1 MTITQKKERK
11 WLLKLISAAALM
23 GFFLI
28 WYLATEVL
36 ELAPSTMLPSPLT
49 ALQTGID
56 KWVSKRPDGSTLPQH
71 IFASLR
77 VSLLGFCF
85 GSVIGVP
92 LGIIMAWW
100 EPMDHALKPVFDFIR
115 NIPAIAWIPI
125 MIILLGIGV
134 VAKASIVFFSAFIPN
149 VINSYTG
156 IKNTKQVHIW
166 VGQTFG
172 ASKWKILFKVAIP
185 SALPHIF
192 TGLKVSLNSSWGC
205 LVAAE
210 MLGSDSGLGYMIQIG
225 RLICRADIIIVGMF
239 VIGVCGTILSA
250 LLDLLEKTLVKG
262 DR

>member
-1 MTITQKKERK
+1 MTLNNKNSTVK
-11 WLLKLISAAALM
+11 LKLISFFSIVS
-23 GFFLI
+23 FFLI
-28 WYLATEVL
+28 WYLVTDVFKIF
-36 ELAPSTMLPSPLT
+36 PTTMLPSPVT
-49 ALQTGID
+49 AFQTAVQ
-56 KWVSKRPDGSTLPQH
+56 KWTRKRPDGSTLPTH
-71 IFASLR
+71 ILSSLR
-77 VSLLGFCF
+77 VSVLGFCF

-166 VGQTFG
+166 VGKTFG
-172 ASKWKILFKVAIP
+172 ASKLELLFKVAIP
-185 SALPHIF
+185 SALPYIF

-225 RLICRADIIIVGMF
+225 RLIARADIIVVGMI
-239 VIGVCGTILSA
+239 VIGICGTILSA
-250 LLDLLEKTLVKG
+250 LLDLLERAIVKG
-262 DR
+262 GR

>member
-1 MTITQKKERK
+1 MNIKQKSEHLFR
-11 WLLKLISAAALM
+11 LKVVSVCSLFA
-23 GFFLI
+23 FFFI
-28 WYLATEVL
+28 WYLITDVFK
-36 ELAPSTMLPSPLT
+36 LAPSTMLPSPLT
-49 ALQTGID
+49 ALQTGIQ
-56 KWVSKRPDGSTLPQH
+56 KWTSKRPDGSTLPTH
-71 IFASLR
+71 ILASLR
-77 VSLLGFCF
+77 VSVMGFCF
-85 GSVIGVP
+85 GSLIGVP
-92 LGIIMAWW
+92 LGIVMAWW
-100 EPMDHALKPVFDFIR
+100 EPMDDALNPVFDFIR

-125 MIILLGIGV
+125 MIVLLGIGV

-172 ASKWKILFKVAIP
+172 ASKLKLLYKVAIP
-185 SALPHIF
+185 SALPYIF

-225 RLICRADIIIVGMF
+225 RLICRADVIIVGMI
-239 VIGVCGTILSA
+239 VIGVCGTIMSA
-250 LLDLLEKTLVKG
+250 LLDLLERALVKG